1 MSRPLQDRTL
11 VVRDKSLRAAF
22 VFLAIALLTRVAA
35 FGNPV
40 VHVDEEFYLLV
51 GSRMWAGEWP
61 YVEIFDR
68 KPFLLFAINALFAQ
82 FGKHALIAS
91 QIGASLAAVATAMLL
106 RQIALRVMPQRASLA
121 AGALYIAMLPG
132 FEGIGAQTP
141 LFYTP
146 LMAAAALLTLR
157 ASERIGLPGQWTNGA
172 AAMLACGLA
181 LQIKYTAIFE
191 GLFFGAA
198 LLWSGHR
205 ARWPLLRLTGVS
217 LGWTLCAAAPTLL
230 VAAGYA
236 SVGQFPAFWQA
247 NVLANLAVASPLAES
262 MPRLAINAAI
272 LSGVLVCAG
281 LGWFAIAR
289 QASTG
294 AVFLRAWA
302 LAAGAG
308 FILFGTWYTHYML
321 PVLAPLSLLATAA
334 FLPASRVPARL
345 MAGLVMLSLI
355 ACWIRAGY
363 LLREHGDATQAE
375 VIAKAIEKRLGVDR
389 RLFIYSGDPA
399 FYRLTNSTLP
409 RPFVFPDHYSRSS
422 AHRFMLIAPELALR
436 QAFSRPPDVVLR
448 VDKHYPDSDPESD
461 RWLATQLTTSYR
473 LFAALPLGSKRV
485 MLYERK

>member
-1 MSRPLQDRTL
+1 
-11 VVRDKSLRAAF
+11 LRATFA
-22 VFLAIALLTRVAA
+22 FLAIAMLTRVVA

-61 YVEIFDR
+61 YAEIFDR

-106 RQIALRVMPQRASLA
+106 RQIALRVMPQRLSLA

-146 LMAAAALLTLR
+146 FMAAAAVLTLR
-157 ASERIGLPGQWTNGA
+157 ALERIGLPNQWANGA

-181 LQIKYTAIFE
+181 LQIKYTVIFE

-205 ARWPLLRLTGVS
+205 ARWSLLRLIGAS
-217 LGWTLCAAAPTLL
+217 LGWTLCAAVPTLM

-262 MPRLAINAAI
+262 MPRLAVNAAI

-294 AVFLRAWA
+294 AGFVRAWA

-321 PVLAPLSLLATAA
+321 PVLAPLSLLAAAA
-334 FLPASRVPARL
+334 FLQASRVQARL
-345 MAGLVMLSLI
+345 TVVLAMLSLI
-355 ACWIRAGY
+355 ACWVRAGY
-363 LLREHGDATQAE
+363 LLSEHGNAAQAE
-375 VIAKAIEKRLGVDR
+375 VIAEAIRQHLGIDR

-399 FYRLTNSTLP
+399 FYRLTNSSLP
-409 RPFVFPDHYSRSS
+409 HPFVFPDHYSRSS
-422 AHRFMLIAPELALR
+422 AHRFMPVAPELALR
-436 QAFSRPPDVVLR
+436 QAFAMSPEVVLR
-448 VDKHYPDSDPESD
+448 VDKHYPDSDQESD
-461 RWLATQLTTSYR
+461 RWLAAELATDYR
-473 LFAALPLGSKRV
+473 LFASLSLGSKR
-485 MLYERK
+485 MLLYERR